1 MNRLRTL
8 GIVAATAVATTALTG
23 FAVAQATD
31 DTGSNDTGSNSSSRD
46 HRPGPP
52 RGPGGGPIGGPLGD
66 LLHGELVVERDGE
79 SVNLQ
84 VQSGEV
90 TAASA
95 TSVTLVSSDGFT
107 ATYSLDA
114 DTRLGPPGRDA
125 EAPEVGDNVHVVAD
139 ADTLVAEAVMTPP
152 PAGERPEGHH
162 PGHGPDTAEPSAA

>member
-23 FAVAQATD
+23 FAVAQAND
-31 DTGSNDTGSNSSSRD
+31 DTGSNEPGSSSNSRD

-52 RGPGGGPIGGPLGD
+52 HRPGHGGPIGGPFGE

-79 SVNLQ
+79 AVNLQ
-84 VQSGEV
+84 VHSGEV

-95 TSVTLVSSDGFT
+95 TSVTVESSDGFT
-107 ATYSLDA
+107 ATYTLDA
-114 DTRLGPPGRDA
+114 DTRLGPPGRDDDS
-125 EAPEVGDNVHVVAD
+125 PEVGDTVHVVAD

-152 PAGERPEGHH
+152 ARDDDSAPGSRSADPA
-162 PGHGPDTAEPSAA
+162 AA

>member
-66 LLHGELVVERDGE
+66 LL
-79 SVNLQ
+79 LQ